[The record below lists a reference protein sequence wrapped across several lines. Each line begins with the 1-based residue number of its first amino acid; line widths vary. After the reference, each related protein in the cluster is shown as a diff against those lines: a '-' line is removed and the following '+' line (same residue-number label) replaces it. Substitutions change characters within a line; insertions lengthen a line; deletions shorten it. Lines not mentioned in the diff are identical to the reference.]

1 MRFSRKNLG
10 IPYAVFLLLFVVA
23 PLIVIVIYA
32 FTNGQGQFTL
42 ENLTGFFTDPNTM
55 GTLFYSLAIAF
66 VTTVVCLLLAY
77 PIAYI
82 LAMSELKTKSVIIM
96 VFVLPMWI
104 NFSLRIT
111 ALKEVLTLIE
121 GNLARYPFTNAV
133 VGITYDFLPFMILP
147 IYTTLSKLDG
157 ALREAAMDLGADD
170 LHTFLQVT
178 LPLSVPG
185 IVSGVSMVFLPAMTN
200 YVVLDMLY
208 NSTYIMGSLIGSYFS
223 AYNWHGG
230 SMIALILLAIICHL
244 SPDPDPGCV
253 QFYKRHSDRSDQ
265 GLLPAELCDAV
276 YYAGTDG
283 YDPRDASS
291 GSGVRFSRDDPGNT
305 GSDRSILFRKER
317 VAGHVTL
324 CAPFVFLS
332 VMPKIKQMD
341 SSIYEAALDL
351 GATPL
356 TALFEIVIPQ
366 IVPGIVSGFA
376 LAITLSLDDYF
387 ISTYTKPAMF
397 DTISTY
403 VVNATKGSQTTIKT
417 ALWALSTVIFAVV
430 VLIVIGMNVR
440 ALQKE
445 GGSHAKK

>member
-1 MRFSRKNLG
+1 M
-10 IPYAVFLLLFVVA
+10 A

-178 LPLSVPG
+178 LPLSV
-185 IVSGVSMVFLPAMTN
+185 
-200 YVVLDMLY
+200 
-208 NSTYIMGSLIGSYFS
+208 TYIMGSLIGSYFS

-230 SMIALILLAIICHL
+230 SMIALILLAIICL
-244 SPDPDPGCV
+244 FTLLTTEPGEENE
-253 QFYKRHSDRSDQ
+253 R
-265 GLLPAELCDAV
+265 GGALL
-276 YYAGTDG
+276 
-283 YDPRDASS
+283 
-291 GSGVRFSRDDPGNT
+291 
-305 GSDRSILFRKER
+305 
-317 VAGHVTL
+317 
-324 CAPFVFLS
+324 
-332 VMPKIKQMD
+332 
-341 SSIYEAALDL
+341 
-351 GATPL
+351 
-356 TALFEIVIPQ
+356 
-366 IVPGIVSGFA
+366 
-376 LAITLSLDDYF
+376 
-387 ISTYTKPAMF
+387 
-397 DTISTY
+397 
-403 VVNATKGSQTTIKT
+403 
-417 ALWALSTVIFAVV
+417 
-430 VLIVIGMNVR
+430 
-440 ALQKE
+440 
-445 GGSHAKK
+445 